1 MRELLTMTLSESDRL
16 LAAADAGAS
25 LDGGSGGAGLEHD
38 ADQIAELEKRQDRTG
53 RAMLFGP
60 PFSFPIFPVIRT
72 RL

>member
-38 ADQIAELEKRQDRTG
+38 ADQIAELEKRQDWASHAVWST
-53 RAMLFGP
+53 
-60 PFSFPIFPVIRT
+60 IFLSYLSRHPY
-72 RL
+72 